1 MSNRILQSK
10 WTRRSLLTLATLPFV
25 LASIAHWA
33 GSRVQKSTAGEP
45 RPALAFETY
54 LVDISGRVKET
65 DRVVGARFRF
75 KNLSDQTVNVTDL
88 IPSCGCLQPQLEK
101 RVYEPRDSGEFVL
114 KMETA
119 GESPGAKEYFVDFKY
134 EDPIERTARLTFKLD
149 LPERRL
155 VVKPKALVIYQFTPG
170 RTIHPV
176 TVSDYRGGKG
186 FKITSVKSTSKYA
199 KVQLGEVEHQNGLVE
214 QKLDV
219 IVEDL
224 VPPGKHDGLI
234 VIKTNDLDFPEL
246 YVPLI
251 IQGPDQKTV
260 LKPDPASPQAN

>member
-1 MSNRILQSK
+1 MRNRILQSK
-10 WTRRSLLTLATLPFV
+10 WTRRSLLTLATLPFI
-25 LASIAHWA
+25 LACVAHWA
-33 GSRVQKSTAGEP
+33 GSRVQKSMAGEP

-54 LVDISGRVKET
+54 LVDRGRLKET
-65 DRVVGARFRF
+65 ERVAGARFRF
-75 KNLSDQTVNVTDL
+75 KNLSDQTVTVKEL

-101 RVYEPRDSGEFVL
+101 RVYKPHETGEFIL

-119 GESPGAKEYFVDFKY
+119 GESPGQKEFFVDFKY
-134 EDPIERTARLTFKLD
+134 ADPVERTARLTFKVE
-149 LPERRL
+149 LPVRRL

-176 TVSDYRGGKG
+176 TVSDYRGGKN
-186 FKITSVKSTSKYA
+186 FEITSVKSTSKYA
-199 KVQLGEVEHQNGLVE
+199 KVKLGELEDKQGLRQ

-224 VPPGKHDGLI
+224 VPAGKHDGLI
-234 VIKTNDLDFPEL
+234 VIKTNDPDFPEL

-260 LKPDPASPQAN
+260 LKPDSKSPQAN

>member
-1 MSNRILQSK
+1 MSDQILQSK
-10 WTRRSLLTLATLPFV
+10 WTRRSLLTLATLPFI
-25 LASIAHWA
+25 LAGIAHST
-33 GSRVQKSTAGEP
+33 GSRVQKSAAGEP

-65 DRVVGARFRF
+65 DRVVGARYRF
-75 KNLSDQTVNVTDL
+75 KNLSDQTVTVKDL

-101 RVYEPRDSGEFVL
+101 RVYEPHETGEFVL

-119 GESPGAKEYFVDFKY
+119 GESPGKKEFFVDFKY

-149 LPERRL
+149 LPKRRL
-155 VVKPKALVIYQFTPG
+155 VIKPKALVIYQFTPG
-170 RTIHPV
+170 RTVHPV
-176 TVSDYRGGKG
+176 TVSDYRGGKD
-186 FKITSVKSTSKYA
+186 FQITSVKSTSKYA
-199 KVQLGEVEHQNGLVE
+199 KAQLGAVENKKGVRE

-234 VIKTNDLDFPEL
+234 VIKTNDTDFPEL

-260 LKPDPASPQAN
+260 LKPDTTSPQAN